1 MALWKDGNNKVH
13 DDDNGRALS
22 LSIWPKNAVPITQIE
37 ADILLKPQLTQAE
50 QFYAIEHRIEQHMD
64 SVAQS
69 DKWDNRWT
77 CSARAGYINPW
88 QTRAIAFGQ
97 WMDACWLYTIQEQQ
111 KVIAG
116 TRTMPTPDQA
126 VIELPT
132 MIWPV

>member
-1 MALWKDGNNKVH
+1 MDGA
-13 DDDNGRALS
+13 ALS
-22 LSIWPKNAVPITQIE
+22 LSNWPKGMIQITQAE
-37 ADILLKPQLTQAE
+37 ATILRTPQLTQAQ
-50 QFYAIEHRIEQHMD
+50 QFTAIEHRIEQHMD

-77 CSARAGYINPW
+77 CSARAGYVNPW
-88 QTRAIAFGQ
+88 QARAIIFAQ

-126 VIELPT
+126 VIELPA
-132 MIWPV
+132 MIWPI